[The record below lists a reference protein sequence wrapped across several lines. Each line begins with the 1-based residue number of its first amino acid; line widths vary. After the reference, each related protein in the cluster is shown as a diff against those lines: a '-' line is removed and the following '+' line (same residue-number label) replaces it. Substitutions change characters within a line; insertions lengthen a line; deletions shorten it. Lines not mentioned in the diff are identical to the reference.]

1 MVKVIFVQCCTCL
14 DLLQRSFLVSDFY
27 YFLPFKFAIFDLS
40 ELNKIMSSTNIS
52 LWSTPRN
59 LLRKQKSLIEPPTHF
74 RSHTQNLF
82 VGNPMTNNNVNLNQN
97 GHKRTLHKQFSVD
110 QNMSRTWTIT
120 NNNNSNQQP
129 QQQQQQPRTTNYTN
143 ISNNNNCISNTES
156 GLKIIANNLNG
167 HHKKRHQLGN
177 GGKHE

>member
-1 MVKVIFVQCCTCL
+1 
-14 DLLQRSFLVSDFY
+14 
-27 YFLPFKFAIFDLS
+27 
-40 ELNKIMSSTNIS
+40 MSSTNIS

-120 NNNNSNQQP
+120 NNNSNQQP

-143 ISNNNNCISNTES
+143 ISNNNNSISNTNTES

-167 HHKKRHQLGN
+167 HHKKRHQQVLGN